1 MKVFLSALCA
11 LATASAAHVVTSKL
25 VGEQKTENIVEA
37 DSFGSQR
44 RTIWPVTIIKFAS
57 AQT

>member
-44 RTIWPVTIIKFAS
+44 RTIWSVTS
-57 AQT
+57 